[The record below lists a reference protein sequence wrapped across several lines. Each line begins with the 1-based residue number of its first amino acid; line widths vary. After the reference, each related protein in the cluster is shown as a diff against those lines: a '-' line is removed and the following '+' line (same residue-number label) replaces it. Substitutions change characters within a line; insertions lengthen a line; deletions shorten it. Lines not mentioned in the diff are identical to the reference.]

1 MLPEA
6 LKLVDKKD
14 SNNNDGFMY
23 GDANLDKTINSG
35 DLLVVRKYL
44 LGKLSINNQTQLKA
58 MDPNKDGVINSGD
71 LLVIRKHL
79 LGTYKIK

>member
-1 MLPEA
+1 MILN
-6 LKLVDKKD
+6 K
-14 SNNNDGFMY
+14 S
-23 GDANLDKTINSG
+23 KT
-35 DLLVVRKYL
+35 K
-44 LGKLSINNQTQLKA
+44 NNQKQLKA